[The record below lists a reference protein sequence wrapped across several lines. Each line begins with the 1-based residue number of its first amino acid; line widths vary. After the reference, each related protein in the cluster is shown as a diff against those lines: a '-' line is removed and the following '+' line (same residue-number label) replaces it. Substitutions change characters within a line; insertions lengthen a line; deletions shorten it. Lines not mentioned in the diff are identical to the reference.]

1 MAGKKNNRDNFPP
14 SIIRTLRER
23 VNGLC
28 SNPDCRRVTL
38 GPQESS
44 KNKSVIIGQAAHIS
58 AASPGGPRYDGKMTE
73 DERKSIE
80 NGIWLCDNCARKIDR
95 DTGTYS
101 VSLLKSW
108 KITSERFATQQ
119 LDKSIAG
126 HNIALDGLAL
136 ITGHDIYDKDNLI
149 SHVHRVYEDKLM
161 ALDPRFDVRVDY
173 VGREKRVFLNKADGM
188 PAPEILC
195 TIQDE
200 NEARKIEEFYLYGG
214 EAIITHPSLSVSGSP
229 LLNIGGDG
237 SLKSLCVSQDG
248 INIVCDIDVFG
259 KNAEDIK
266 FTLKSEG
273 KLYRGAAG
281 VKLQVKALSDVLN
294 ITWSLDLRST
304 SLEHG
309 KIVKAKGQ
317 PISMKLK
324 EWNGC
329 KVKNLVDIDV
339 LFDFCEIYS
348 KEHPIRFVVKSKE
361 FGSISIDGK
370 MLINVN
376 KDNIVSLEY
385 LKMAKYLLSF
395 TGDDILFDL
404 SNTFT
409 DSQYSE
415 LRNVYNILQGNF
427 SMRNF
432 ARGKP
437 IGKGKILICEDNKMS
452 LQKACDNKE
461 YISVEFYDD
470 INQKLMIYNEEILLP
485 KQIRVLKNV
494 FLKISSNAEEISI
507 GDVLDV
513 EFWPSE
519 LFAYEV
525 RFERKERM
533 VNESK

>member
-95 DTGTYS
+95 DADTYS

-108 KITSERFATQQ
+108 KIASERFAVQQ
-119 LDKSIAG
+119 LDKPIAG

-173 VGREKRVFLNKADGM
+173 VGREQVVVLNKADGM
-188 PAPEILC
+188 PTPEISC
-195 TIQDE
+195 TVQDE
-200 NEARKIEEFYLYGG
+200 NEANKIKEFFLYGG
-214 EAIITHPSLSVSGSP
+214 EATITHHSLSVSGSP
-229 LLNIGGDG
+229 LLNIGGGG
-237 SLKSLCVSQDG
+237 SLKSLYVSQEG
-248 INIVCDIDVFG
+248 INIVCDIDVFDENT
-259 KNAEDIK
+259 KDIK
-266 FTLKSEG
+266 FSLKSEG
-273 KLYRGAAG
+273 KLYKGAAG
-281 VKLQVKALSDVLN
+281 VSIQVNAMSNVLN
-294 ITWSLDLRST
+294 IAWSLDLRAS
-304 SLEHG
+304 SLEG

-317 PISMKLK
+317 SISMNFI
-324 EWNGC
+324 EWNGY
-329 KVKNLVDIDV
+329 KIKNLEDIDV
-339 LFDFCEIYS
+339 LLEFCRIYS
-348 KEHPIRFVVKSKE
+348 REHPIRFVIKSKE
-361 FGSISIDGK
+361 ADSISLNGK
-370 MLINVN
+370 MCINDN
-376 KDNIVSLEY
+376 KDIIVSLEY
-385 LKMAKYLLSF
+385 LKMAKHILSF
-395 TGDDILFDL
+395 TGDDILFDAL
-404 SNTFT
+404 HTFT

-415 LRNVYNILQGNF
+415 LRNVYNILQGDFVIRKFVN
-427 SMRNF
+427 
-432 ARGKP
+432 GKP
-437 IGKGKILICEDNKMS
+437 VGNGKILICENNKVS
-452 LQKACDNKE
+452 LQKAFDNKE
-461 YISVEFYDD
+461 YTSVEFYDD
-470 INQKLMIYNEEILLP
+470 INQKMMIYNAEVILP

-494 FLKISSNAEEISI
+494 FLKTSHDTEEISI
-507 GDVLDV
+507 GDVVDV

-519 LFAYEV
+519 SFSYEV
-525 RFERKERM
+525 KFEKKK
-533 VNESK
+533 ESKVKK